1 MDKAIEQI
9 MAAITD
15 RIIHHEEMSKNYDLS
30 KEFRHNE
37 VFISMGL
44 REAMECC
51 YEVQRQLRAEDTNS
65 GSQTDNMSDPNMPYP
80 EGVCWD
86 EAWRQRQRAD
96 KLQAAIDEI
105 ETERERLEQM
115 YAEFPGSM
123 DHYAAE
129 TILDALDGL
138 KK

>member
-65 GSQTDNMSDPNMPYP
+65 GSQTDNMSDPNMP
-80 EGVCWD
+80 
-86 EAWRQRQRAD
+86 
-96 KLQAAIDEI
+96 
-105 ETERERLEQM
+105 
-115 YAEFPGSM
+115 
-123 DHYAAE
+123 HYDDSDFDLLFE
-129 TILDALDGL
+129 HNLHHRNFLMIC
-138 KK
+138 